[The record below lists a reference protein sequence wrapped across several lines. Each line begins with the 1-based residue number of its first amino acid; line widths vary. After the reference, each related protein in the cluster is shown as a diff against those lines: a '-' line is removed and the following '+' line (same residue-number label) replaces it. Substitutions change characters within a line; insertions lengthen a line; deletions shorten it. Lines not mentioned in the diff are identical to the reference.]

1 MVNVGQ
7 AIGYLTL
14 DTSGFKS
21 GFQSAMSDLKTLG
34 DKSTTTSDKFT
45 AMGSAFTKVGGTL
58 TKNVTLPLVGIGT
71 AAVAVSGK
79 FESAMSQVQA
89 TMGITKDSMT
99 TVHGETV
106 NAMDALGAIA
116 KKMGAETAFS
126 ATECAEALNYMAL
139 AGYDVGT
146 SIDMLPNVLSLAAAG
161 GMELAKA
168 SDMITDSQTALGL
181 TLDQTNILVDQMA
194 KTASKSNTSVSQ
206 LGDAILS
213 VGGTAKS
220 LSGGTTELNTVLGL
234 LADNGIK
241 ASESGTHLRNIM
253 LAMNP
258 TTKDACEAWATLGV
272 SAYDADGNLR
282 PLQDTF
288 SDLNAAM
295 DGFTDEERSKMIT
308 KMFHMT
314 DLASVN
320 ALLSTSADR
329 WNELSGAIDDSS
341 GAASQMADT
350 QLDNLQGQLTI
361 LKSALEGA
369 AISFGN
375 LLLPLIKDAVSFIQ
389 NIVDCINN
397 LSDKQKETI
406 VRIAEVVAV
415 VGPALLIIGKV
426 LTLVGSITR
435 AIQVLQPVMMAL
447 NAVMAANPVGI
458 VVVAIAGLVA
468 AFIALWNNCEGF
480 RNFWIGLWDNI
491 KEVFNAVVDWLRQAV
506 QDVITFFQ
514 ELPAKI
520 GEAIDAVI
528 NWFKELPEKIAYW
541 LGFAAGKVI
550 DWVSNV
556 WTTVKEGIP
565 KLITNIGT
573 WFSELPGKIWKWL
586 VQVVNKVIAWRNDMI
601 QKAKTMVSD
610 FVAKIVGGIKSLPD
624 KFRTWFGKVKTYL
637 KNFSLLQIGKDIF
650 NSLWNGL
657 KSIWDKMFG
666 WIGGVVNKIKSIFSS
681 AKSGYADA
689 TASAEGSYAS
699 GLDYVPKDMLVKVH
713 QGEAILTKQE
723 NMNRANTPAT
733 FGVVNINISGA
744 QYSDEQS
751 LARAVAY
758 ELQSMTDRRSSVWA

>member
-21 GFQSAMSDLKTLG
+21 GFQSAMSDMKTLE
-34 DKSTTTSDKFT
+34 DRSTTTSDKFT
-45 AMGSAFTKVGGTL
+45 ALGSAFTKVGGNL
-58 TKNVTLPLVGIGT
+58 TKHVTLPLVGIGT
-71 AAVAVSGK
+71 AAVTVSSK

-89 TMGITKDSMT
+89 TMGITKGAIS

-106 NAMDALGAIA
+106 NAMDALGDIA

-126 ATECAEALNYMAL
+126 AVECAEALNYMAL
-139 AGYDVGT
+139 AGYDVET

-161 GMELAKA
+161 GMELALA

-181 TLDQTNILVDQMA
+181 SIDQTNILVDQMA
-194 KTASKSNTSVSQ
+194 RTSSKSNTSVSQ

-258 TTKDACEAWATLGV
+258 TTKDACEAWETLGV

-288 SDLNAAM
+288 GDLNAAM
-295 DGFTDEERSKMIT
+295 DGFTDEERSTMIT
-308 KMFHMT
+308 KMFHKT

-329 WNELSGAIDDSS
+329 WNELGGAISDSS

-375 LLLPLIKDAVSFIQ
+375 LLLPLIKDAVSVIQ
-389 NIVDCINN
+389 NIVDWINN

-415 VGPALLIIGKV
+415 IGPALLIVGKV

-435 AIQVLQPVMMAL
+435 AIQVLQPVMVAL
-447 NAVMAANPVGI
+447 NAVMAANPIGI
-458 VVVAIAGLVA
+458 IVMAIAGLVA

-514 ELPAKI
+514 ELPTKI

-565 KLITNIGT
+565 KLIKNIGT
-573 WFSELPGKIWKWL
+573 WFSELPGKIWEWL
-586 VQVVNKVIAWRNDMI
+586 VKAVTKVVNWRNDMI

-610 FVAKIVGGIKSLPD
+610 FVAKIVNGIKSLPD
-624 KFRTWFGKVKTYL
+624 KFSTWFGKVKTYL

-666 WIGGVVNKIKSIFSS
+666 WIGGVVDKIKSIFSS
-681 AKSGYADA
+681 AKSGYEDA

-723 NMNRANTPAT
+723 NMNRANSPAT
-733 FGVVNINISGA
+733 FGTVNINISGA

-751 LARAVAY
+751 LARAIAS